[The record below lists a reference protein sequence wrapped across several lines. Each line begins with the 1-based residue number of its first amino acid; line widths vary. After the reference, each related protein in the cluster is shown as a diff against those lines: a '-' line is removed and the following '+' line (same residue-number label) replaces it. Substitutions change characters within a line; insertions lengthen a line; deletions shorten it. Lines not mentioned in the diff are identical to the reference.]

1 MAGMVGRLR
10 SLPLLA
16 ISVGSLSAAHAAL
29 WSMVWTTFD
38 TVLWLPWVAPLP
50 VVIPALIQLVS
61 LAREHS

>member
-1 MAGMVGRLR
+1 
-10 SLPLLA
+10 
-16 ISVGSLSAAHAAL
+16 
-29 WSMVWTTFD
+29 MVWTTFD